1 MAMGMSPDRTLNYSF
16 LLGGLI
22 AAIFGIVL
30 LIRQEEA
37 LGLLAVLL
45 GLWWLIQGAFTV
57 FSVFIDRTDMGWKIA
72 IGVLGLTAGIAA
84 LSSPVESAEFLG
96 SAFAVFLGVIGVI
109 IGVAS
114 VAGGFRGGG
123 FGAFIFGLVSA
134 LIGLLFIINPSSSLS
149 LMVTLF
155 AVLLLVDGVAGI
167 YLALRMR

>member
-1 MAMGMSPDRTLNYSF
+1 MAMEMSPDRTLNYAF
-16 LLGGLI
+16 LLGGLV

-57 FSVFIDRTDMGWKIA
+57 FSVFIDRTDMGWKVA
-72 IGVLGLTAGIAA
+72 IGVLGLAAGIAA
-84 LSSPVESAEFLG
+84 LSNPVESAEFLG
-96 SAFAVFLGVIGVI
+96 SAFAVFLGVIGAI
-109 IGVAS
+109 IGIAS
-114 VAGGFRGGG
+114 IVGGFRGGG
-123 FGAFIFGLVSA
+123 FGAFVFGLVSA